1 MSDSYKIYA
10 SQDYV
15 DNKGLPD
22 GASANQQLVTD
33 NEGVVKWEEKPF
45 YSETIQHAEEVF
57 LEETSFS
64 GIQFSITGF
73 TSEFVVGTTYK
84 VTLNGKVYESEAYYC
99 DGSTAIGNSSLIGSY
114 GGDNNPFFIGATSS
128 SNTLFIYTQIPADSY
143 TISITYGG
151 GYEEII
157 HTIDEKYLPT
167 LLPPVTTSDVGKF
180 LRVSSTGEWVAESI
194 SNAEEA
200 SF

>member
-1 MSDSYKIYA
+1 MSNSYKIYA

-33 NEGVVKWEEKPF
+33 KDGVVKWEEKPF

-64 GIQFSITGF
+64 GTQFSITGF

-99 DGSTAIGNSSLIGSY
+99 DGSTAIGNSSLIGSS

-128 SNTLFIYTQIPADSY
+128 SNTLFIYTQINADSY

-157 HTIDEKYLPT
+157 HTINEKYLPT
-167 LLPPVTTSDVGKF
+167 LLPPVTTSDAGKF
-180 LRVSSTGEWVAESI
+180 LRVSSAGTWVAESI
-194 SNAEEA
+194 PNAEEA